1 MLSCISGMDDTTKKI
16 IERISVSYPT
26 PTRIP
31 TGQVCRTFY
40 DCFQLT
46 PSELARLAA
55 DAAGH
60 LDHDTFDMVVG
71 LAYSGIL
78 YASAVAGGKRV
89 GILQKDGELFG
100 PDVRGLRI
108 IVADDVVHLGGR
120 LKEATTKIE
129 ALGGAVVG
137 YACIVD
143 RSGGVLGQDAIDGSK
158 IGSLPLWSAFQT
170 GME

>member
-1 MLSCISGMDDTTKKI
+1 MDDTTKRI

-31 TGQVCRTFY
+31 TGQVCSVFY

-55 DAAGH
+55 DAVGH
-60 LDHDTFDMVVG
+60 LDHDTFEMVVG

-89 GILQKDGELFG
+89 GILQKDGQIFG
-100 PDVRGLRI
+100 PDMRGLRI
-108 IVADDVVHLGGR
+108 IVADDVVYRGGR
-120 LKEATTKIE
+120 LREATAKIE
-129 ALGGAVVG
+129 ALGATVVG

-143 RSGGVLGQDAIDGSK
+143 RSGGTAGQQISLGPGRNP
-158 IGSLPLWSAFQT
+158 LPLWSAFQT
-170 GME
+170 DME